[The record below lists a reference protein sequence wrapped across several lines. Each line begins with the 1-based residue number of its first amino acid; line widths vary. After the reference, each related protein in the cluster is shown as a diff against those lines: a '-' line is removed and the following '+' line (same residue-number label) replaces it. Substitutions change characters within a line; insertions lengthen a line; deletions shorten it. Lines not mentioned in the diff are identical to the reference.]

1 MSHKRAKPDKSA
13 MSPTVAKSK
22 PSRTGRSIHVYVDP
36 AIADALDRF
45 MESQRLPPSMTSVVE
60 LALKS
65 FLKGE
70 GFVVGEEEN

>member
-1 MSHKRAKPDKSA
+1 
-13 MSPTVAKSK
+13 MSPVPKTK

-36 AIADALDRF
+36 EIAEALDRF

-70 GFVVGEEEN
+70 GFWSGGEEN